1 MYLFELVFLDFFV
14 HDFEHLPLKED
25 GLIFSVDLQHFN
37 RRLSTI
43 DVSFFLFRHTSYDS
57 KVKVQVDPSKDVESL
72 SFSSI
77 LNFKVFLQI
86 LLLLFR

>member
-1 MYLFELVFLDFFV
+1 MYLFELVFLDFV

-25 GLIFSVDLQHFN
+25 GLIFSVDLHFN

-43 DVSFFLFRHTSYDS
+43 DISFFLFRHTSYDS